1 VVVET
6 AVEDIWEVVPEQLAH
21 WAMSKSVTYIA
32 QELRVTPT
40 KTNSISLDRT
50 SSSRSQ
56 SGRVGPL
63 PAAAC
68 GSLPGSLE
76 LVLTE
81 PS

>member
-21 WAMSKSVTYIA
+21 WAMSKSVTHIA

-40 KTNSISLDRT
+40 KTNSISLVRT

-56 SGRVGPL
+56 SGRSDRFLLRPVAPCL
-63 PAAAC
+63 APW
-68 GSLPGSLE
+68 SLS
-76 LVLTE
+76 
-81 PS
+81 